1 MKVLDRSARSTQT
14 LSERRQSGSAK
25 IQLILMILV
34 FAAPVVMSY
43 IWYFFVHPVGGKNY
57 GTLLDVHPLPEV
69 HLKDEGGKET
79 SLAALKGKWILIAQ
93 DTADCKQA
101 CEAKLYALRQVRAA
115 LGHDDD
121 RVERVLLIEGE
132 ENVRGEITQQY
143 VGTHWLHMN
152 DKQLTESLTSEK
164 GEPKDH
170 IWVVDPLGNVVMRYP
185 ANPELKGILK
195 DMERLLKAS
204 QIG

>member
-1 MKVLDRSARSTQT
+1 MKRLVGLTIRHQGRA
-14 LSERRQSGSAK
+14 LKGQSGSAK
-25 IQLILMILV
+25 IQLIFMILV
-34 FAAPVVMSY
+34 FAAPVVLSY
-43 IWYFFVHPVGGKNY
+43 IWYFFVHPVGHKNY

-69 HLKDEGGKET
+69 HLKDESGKET
-79 SLAALKGKWILIAQ
+79 SLATFKGKWLLIAE
-93 DTADCKQA
+93 DSADCNQA
-101 CEAKLYALRQVRAA
+101 CETKLYALRQVRAA

-132 ENVRGEITQQY
+132 ANVRSDITQQY
-143 VGTHWLHMN
+143 QGTHWFHLS
-152 DKQLTESLTSEK
+152 DKQLSDALSSEK